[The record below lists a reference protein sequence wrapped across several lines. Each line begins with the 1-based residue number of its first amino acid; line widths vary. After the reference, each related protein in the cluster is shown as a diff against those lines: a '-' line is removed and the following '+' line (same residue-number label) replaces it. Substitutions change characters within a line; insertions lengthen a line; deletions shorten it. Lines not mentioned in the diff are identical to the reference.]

1 MTEFLTNY
9 GTYIWLLVLVVFFYL
24 FLIRPQQKQQKQRAE
39 MLNNLKK
46 GDKVLNH
53 GGLIG
58 TITEVKEDQII
69 VRIGDKVEVPMVK
82 EGIARILN
90 D

>member
-1 MTEFLTNY
+1 MQEFLMKY
-9 GTYIWLLVLVVFFYL
+9 GTIIWLLVLVVFFYL

-53 GGLIG
+53 GGFIC
-58 TITEVKEDQII
+58 TITEVKEDRVI

-82 EGIARILN
+82 EGIAKILN

>member
-1 MTEFLTNY
+1 MKY
-9 GTYIWLLVLVVFFYL
+9 GTIIWLLVLVVFFYL
-24 FLIRPQQKQQKQRAE
+24 FLIRPQQKQQKQRGE

-46 GDKVLNH
+46 GDKIINH
-53 GGLIG
+53 GGMIG
-58 TITEVKEDQII
+58 TITEIKEDQIM
-69 VRIGDKVEVPMVK
+69 VRISDKVEVPMVK

>member
-1 MTEFLTNY
+1 MQEFLMKY
-9 GTYIWLLVLVVFFYL
+9 GTIIWLLVLVVFFYL

-53 GGLIG
+53 GGFIG
-58 TITEVKEDQII
+58 TITEVKEDRVI

-82 EGIARILN
+82 EGIAKILN